1 MSPLNDD
8 ELNFLLKQAKSKPP
22 EPRPELTLRALRAYR
37 ENVARRPHWRR
48 LLLRPVPLRLPVG
61 ILAAVLLILIG
72 AAGDRAFRRP
82 SVVGQAPLVE
92 VPVTREH
99 VVYRNCPAGQQ
110 ESGPSIA
117 SLTFK
122 EFQPVREIKPRVV
135 RSIRD
140 DQ

>member
-8 ELNFLLKQAKSKPP
+8 ELNSLLEQAKSKPQ
-22 EPRPELTLRALRAYR
+22 EPRPELMLRALRVYQ
-37 ENVARRPHWRR
+37 ENVARPRHWRR
-48 LLLRPVPLRLPVG
+48 LLLWPVPIPLPVG

-72 AAGDRAFRRP
+72 AAGGRAFRRP
-82 SVVGQAPLVE
+82 SVVGQTRLVE

-110 ESGPSIA
+110 ESNPSIA

-135 RSIRD
+135 RSIRN

>member
-8 ELNFLLKQAKSKPP
+8 ELNSLLEQAKSKPP
-22 EPRPELTLRALRAYR
+22 EPRPEMTLRALRAYR
-37 ENVARRPHWRR
+37 RNVARPPHCRR
-48 LLLRPVPLRLPVG
+48 LLLRPVPIPLAVG

-82 SVVGQAPLVE
+82 SVVVQTRLME
-92 VPVTREH
+92 VPVTRER
-99 VVYRNCPAGQQ
+99 VVYRDCPPGQQ

-135 RSIRD
+135 RSIPD

>member
-8 ELNFLLKQAKSKPP
+8 ELNSLLEQAKSKPP
-22 EPRPELTLRALRAYR
+22 EPRPEMTLRALRAYQ
-37 ENVARRPHWRR
+37 ENVVRPPLWRR
-48 LLLRPVPLRLPVG
+48 FLLRPVPIPLPVG
-61 ILAAVLLILIG
+61 ILAVVLLILIG
-72 AAGDRAFRRP
+72 AAGDRAFRP
-82 SVVGQAPLVE
+82 SVVGQTRLVE

-99 VVYRNCPAGQQ
+99 VVYRNCPAGQP

-117 SLTFK
+117 GLTFK

>member
-8 ELNFLLKQAKSKPP
+8 ELNSLLEQAKTKPP

-37 ENVARRPHWRR
+37 ENVARPPHLYR
-48 LLLRPVPLRLPVG
+48 LLLRPVPIPLPVG
-61 ILAAVLLILIG
+61 ILAVVLLILIG
-72 AAGDRAFRRP
+72 AAGDRVFRRP
-82 SVVGQAPLVE
+82 SVVGQTRLVE
-92 VPVTREH
+92 VPVVREH
-99 VVYRNCPAGQQ
+99 VVYRNCLASQQ
-110 ESGPSIA
+110 ESKPSIA

>member
-8 ELNFLLKQAKSKPP
+8 ELNSLLEQAKSRPP
-22 EPRPELTLRALRAYR
+22 EPRPDLTLRALRAYR
-37 ENVARRPHWRR
+37 ENVARPSRWRR
-48 LLLRPVPLRLPVG
+48 LFLWPVPIPLPVG

-82 SVVGQAPLVE
+82 SVVGQTRPVE
-92 VPVTREH
+92 LPVTREH

-110 ESGPSIA
+110 ESNPSIA

-122 EFQPVREIKPRVV
+122 EFQPVREIKPRIV

-140 DQ
+140 DR

>member
-8 ELNFLLKQAKSKPP
+8 ELSSLLEQAKSKPP
-22 EPRPELTLRALRAYR
+22 EPRPELTVRALRAYQ
-37 ENVARRPHWRR
+37 ENVARPPNWRR
-48 LLLRPVPLRLPVG
+48 LLLRPVPIPLPVG
-61 ILAAVLLILIG
+61 ILAAVLLIWIG
-72 AAGDRAFRRP
+72 AAGGRAFRRP
-82 SVVGQAPLVE
+82 SVVEQIRMVE